1 MKIFIFLLLTYT
13 ILSCSS
19 QRRMRIQVLRPAQ
32 LTVPKEIQ
40 KLAVLNRSIPSEV
53 FIIEGALTGE
63 NPVTDKDLSERCL
76 QSLVETLNTSDR
88 FKVVKIQE
96 SLQSADPKSL
106 GFGNP
111 LLWAEVDSLCRKNEV
126 DGLLVLEFF
135 DTDFFIDN
143 PAGAASQV
151 IQGALQ
157 GGNKEITVTGIA
169 KSDAGFRV
177 YYNKDKKI
185 ALEDNYRYSKRWVE
199 RSFTVQEA
207 LSKMIRKRNALMN
220 ISDETGREF
229 AFTIVPLYVWENRV
243 LMKGKGFFKVAE
255 RQALSKDWDG
265 PLQTWTRIYENST
278 SRKQRAKSAH
288 NMAFAYEV
296 QGDLLKAQDYISKA
310 YVEKGKKASLEY
322 SNILD
327 NLIRQQDKIKEQMK
341 NFE

>member
-1 MKIFIFLLLTYT
+1 
-13 ILSCSS
+13 
-19 QRRMRIQVLRPAQ
+19 
-32 LTVPKEIQ
+32 
-40 KLAVLNRSIPSEV
+40 
-53 FIIEGALTGE
+53 
-63 NPVTDKDLSERCL
+63 L

-111 LLWAEVDSLCRKNEV
+111 LLWTEVDSLCRKNEV

-265 PLQTWTRIYENST
+265 ALQTWRRIYENST
-278 SRKQRAKSAH
+278 SRKQRAKAAH

-296 QGDLLKAQDYISKA
+296 QGDLLKAQVYISKA